1 MRLTSEV
8 VCEVLFWFGAWYSR
22 AFFLYSWFFLSFSF
36 ASASSFSAF
45 NWHGANYTLAVVLT
59 LVLVGMSVSVCRDA
73 SLQFHAGLWDL
84 MVMIDM
90 SERAARRCSGV
101 PWLTLVSRLRK
112 RVLDHPCCHG
122 DCIPSD
128 TDALLNQ
135 PCSWEIIFQ
144 ARLYSSLCNQTRTLV
159 VRREYGAVTSFWW
172 HEGRLSRD
180 SVVHKLMDA
189 MSSALKLRSAGLTP
203 ALPR

>member
-1 MRLTSEV
+1 MWSSILV
-8 VCEVLFWFGAWYSR
+8 WGLGILAPVYVLLV
-22 AFFLYSWFFLSFSF
+22 FLFFSF
-36 ASASSFSAF
+36 VSASSFSAF
-45 NWHGANYTLAVVLT
+45 NWHGADYTLAVVLT

-84 MVMIDM
+84 VVMIDM
-90 SERAARRCSGV
+90 SERTARRCSGV
-101 PWLTLVSRLRK
+101 PWLTLVSQLRK
-112 RVLDHPCCHG
+112 RVLDHPCCQ
-122 DCIPSD
+122 PSRVS
-128 TDALLNQ
+128 
-135 PCSWEIIFQ
+135 PG
-144 ARLYSSLCNQTRTLV
+144 RLYSSLCNQTRTLV
-159 VRREYGAVTSFWW
+159 VGRECGAVFFWW